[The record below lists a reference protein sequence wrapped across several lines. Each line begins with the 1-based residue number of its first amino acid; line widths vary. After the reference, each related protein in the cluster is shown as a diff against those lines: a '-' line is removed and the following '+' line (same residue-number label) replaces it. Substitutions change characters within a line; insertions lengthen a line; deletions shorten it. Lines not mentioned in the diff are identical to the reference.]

1 MLRGWDHEATP
12 AQEAGGSSPQG
23 GDEQGQEEE
32 VLWPALPVLSLA
44 GGGGGRRS
52 HVTRQRQSG
61 FGEVVGLGLVRR

>member
-44 GGGGGRRS
+44 GGGGGGGHTS
-52 HVTRQRQSG
+52 HDRDRVA
-61 FGEVVGLGLVRR
+61 LVRWWGWGL